1 MQQPSQSLDLA
12 YLSARYD
19 FHQALSLEGVIADVE
34 KVLRTVAETKV
45 RLHS

>member
-34 KVLRTVAETKV
+34 VLRTVAETKV